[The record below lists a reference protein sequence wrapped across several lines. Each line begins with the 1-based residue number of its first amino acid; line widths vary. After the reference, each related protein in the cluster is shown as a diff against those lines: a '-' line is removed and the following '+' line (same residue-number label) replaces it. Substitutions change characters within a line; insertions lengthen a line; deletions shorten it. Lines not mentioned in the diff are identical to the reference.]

1 MKLWKSFFVAVATLL
16 AVPAFAHDGVM
27 IADPYARSMGGVG
40 ASGAV
45 FFTIMNH
52 SAEDDR
58 LIDARSDAAQK
69 VELHTHKDDGNGVM
83 QMLHVPEGFVIPA
96 GGEHALARGGDH
108 VMLMGLTEALADG
121 DMVSVT
127 LVFEKAGEVV
137 IEAPVDNA
145 RKGPMAMD
153 HSGHE
158 MQHGHGHG
166 HGHGQTDAG
175 N

>member
-1 MKLWKSFFVAVATLL
+1 MTFFKTLIAATAAALITLPAL
-16 AVPAFAHDGVM
+16 ANDAIM
-27 IADPYARSMGGVG
+27 IDAPYARTMGGMG

-52 SAEDDR
+52 AAEDDR
-58 LIDARSDAAQK
+58 LIDAKSDVAQK

-96 GGEHALARGGDH
+96 SGSHALARGGDH
-108 VMLMGLTEALADG
+108 VMLMGLTRELTDG

-137 IEAPVDNA
+137 IEAAVDNA
-145 RKGPMAMD
+145 RKAEGGMM
-153 HSGHE
+153 
-158 MQHGHGHG
+158 GHGM
-166 HGHGQTDAG
+166 AEPVKE
-175 N
+175 